1 MRLKGWS
8 KLRSGLWLATSWIYL
23 STLRLKS
30 ALRILRRA
38 MANRKLPT
46 QITYF
51 YDPDNTAGQD
61 YARYYVQAL
70 EEVALI
76 RKVSS
81 RQKCPQ
87 TIKALLESAK
97 SDHVALFAI
106 GGFGREKLKIAID
119 AHDSPPVTNPSV
131 YRWCDIYF
139 KSNYWPSHGYGEK
152 VRPIINGNGLLDHL
166 RLRHIARQRG
176 LPKDFDICCI
186 VRIWAGPSFDPG
198 HCLELL
204 SKISKIDCKKFLLAV
219 FCGFEE
225 GDQSLKG
232 YIKKCKSQS
241 IPYSFEA
248 IDYNQMI
255 HISARSRI
263 VVLRNGVS
271 SCIPWR
277 FLDMLCLGACV
288 VFDHDPVVSWPDP
301 LVRDQHYFSL
311 DLFPPSLKQAI
322 GGQGAFVETSGD
334 HDVAEQIETYLERE
348 DRLEKVRCNAANYY
362 LTSCAPRRLGDYIL
376 SNSSAD

>member
-1 MRLKGWS
+1 
-8 KLRSGLWLATSWIYL
+8 
-23 STLRLKS
+23 
-30 ALRILRRA
+30 
-38 MANRKLPT
+38 MASRKTPA

-51 YDPDNTAGQD
+51 YNLDNTAGQD
-61 YARYYVQAL
+61 YARYYVQAI
-70 EEVALI
+70 EEMALL

-81 RQKCPQ
+81 RQKCSPS
-87 TIKALLESAK
+87 IKALLESSK
-97 SDHVALFAI
+97 SDHVALFVI
-106 GGFGREKLKIAID
+106 GGGREQFNIAID
-119 AHDSPPVTNPSV
+119 AHDSPPVTNASI

-139 KSNYWPSHGYGEK
+139 KSNYWPSHGYGGK

-166 RLRHIARQRG
+166 RLRHIARLRD

-186 VRIWAGPSFDPG
+186 VRIWAGLGFDPG

-204 SKISKIDCKKFLLAV
+204 SKISKINCKKFLLVV

-225 GDQSLKG
+225 GDQSLES
-232 YIKKCKSQS
+232 YVQECMAHS
-241 IPYSFEA
+241 IPYSFEP

-255 HISARSRI
+255 HISARSRV

-301 LVRDQHYFSL
+301 LVRDQHYLSL
-311 DLFPPSLKQAI
+311 DLFPSALRQAI
-322 GGQGAFVETSGD
+322 GGQGAFAETSSD
-334 HDVAEQIETYLERE
+334 HDVTERIETYLERE
-348 DRLEKVRCNAANYY
+348 DRLEEVRCNAVSYY
-362 LTSCAPRRLGDYIL
+362 LANCAPRQLGDYIL
-376 SNSSAD
+376 SNASAI